1 MVYVPPSGSWLLI
14 IAPSGAKPSIRID
27 SCFSSL
33 EKNCDQVD
41 SLLETTTLPDI
52 DQAAPDL
59 LIILPLGLLYLN
71 TS

>member
-52 DQAAPDL
+52 DQAAPD
-59 LIILPLGLLYLN
+59 IGSHLPLGMVDLT